1 MTAWSMHAGGIR
13 LAVRVSPRGGRNAV
27 EGLREDAAGAQ
38 HLVVRVSAAPVDGEA
53 NDAVEPRVA
62 KWLGVNPR
70 RVEIIS
76 GETAR
81 LKLLRIDG
89 DPVALSRKLQAL
101 TATEVAA

>member
-1 MTAWSMHAGGIR
+1 MTAWSMHAGSIR

-27 EGLREDAAGAQ
+27 EGLREDAAGTQ

-53 NDAVEPRVA
+53 NEAVESTVA
-62 KWLGVNPR
+62 KWLGIKPR
-70 RVEIIS
+70 MVEIIS

-81 LKLLRIDG
+81 VKLLRIDG
-89 DPVALSRKLQAL
+89 DPVALSRKLQSL